1 MARVKTTGILAL
13 IMALAVL
20 TSALNAD
27 VPNTVNYQGRLTD
40 DAGQPVNGAKLIKFK
55 IYGSQSGNDS
65 LWTSNYQIVQINDGL
80 FNYELGSNVP
90 LPEDLF
96 TGTGN
101 RYLGITVD
109 TDPEIQPRTQFIA
122 EPYAIR
128 ARTADSVVGAP
139 YVLKTGDTISGH
151 MYFDGDGLGKDAEL
165 LLYNDLSIM
174 NLYQGGTKAI
184 SMESEFATIVLR
196 DPDGDYSLRLSG
208 GEDPDYDGG
217 MIRLYNAHGVS
228 QMSFDGGKTGDLSVA
243 LLDNAINSSEMLN
256 EPGIAFNTYSDIM
269 TVTSYSMTDLLTVS
283 ITTPAPGYVHV
294 TAKIVVRRTVPSPVD
309 ECNCG
314 IYLQVD
320 TAAGGSWTIPYY
332 SFITSWVST
341 IEETTPYVERTFY
354 LNSAGTYEFRLE
366 GSRYASSED
375 CTVRVYHGSITAV
388 YYPTYYG
395 ATK

>member
-1 MARVKTTGILAL
+1 MTRSKNPQVLLALLAL
-13 IMALAVL
+13 IVLAISV
-20 TSALNAD
+20 NAD
-27 VPNTVNYQGRLTD
+27 VPNVINYQGRLTD
-40 DAGQPVNGAKLIKFK
+40 DAGQPVDGSKLIKFK

-65 LWTSNYQIVQINDGL
+65 LWSSGYQIVQINDGL

-101 RYLGITVD
+101 RYLGMTVD
-109 TDPEIQPRTQFIA
+109 TDPEIQPRTQFDA

-128 ARTADSVVGAP
+128 ARTADSMVGAP
-139 YVLKTGDTISGH
+139 YVLRTGDTITGN

-174 NLYQGGTKAI
+174 NLYQGGTKSI
-184 SMESEFATIVLR
+184 SMESEFATIILR
-196 DPDGDYSLRLSG
+196 DPDGDYSLRLNG
-208 GEDPDYDGG
+208 GEDPEYDGG
-217 MIRLYNAHGVS
+217 MIRIFNAHGVS
-228 QMSFDGGKTGDLSVA
+228 QMSFNGGQTGDLSVA
-243 LLDNAINSSEMLN
+243 LLDNAINSNEMLN

-269 TVTSYSMTDLLTVS
+269 EVTSSSMTDLLTVA
-283 ITTPAPGYVHV
+283 IATPAPGYVHV
-294 TAKIVVRRTVPSPVD
+294 TAKMVVRRTVPSPVD

-314 IYLQVD
+314 IYLQID

-332 SFITSWVST
+332 SFVTSWVST

-375 CTVRVYHGSITAV
+375 CTVIAYHGSITAV

-395 ATK
+395 VIK